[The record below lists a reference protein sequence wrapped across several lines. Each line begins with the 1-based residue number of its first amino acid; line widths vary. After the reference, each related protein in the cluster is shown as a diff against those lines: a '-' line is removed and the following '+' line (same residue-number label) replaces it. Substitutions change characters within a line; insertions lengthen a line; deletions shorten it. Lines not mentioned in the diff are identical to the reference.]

1 MVFWLLKAA
10 PHPRQCVSRLLDFAL
25 EGLEFIEQIGLLARS
40 RREVDGLPVIL
51 QRAVLLVEQEIG
63 IAEVLGNDEIVHYV
77 EGKEVLR
84 YQRPQLDPNDA
95 DAKML
100 MQQRNGDVM
109 LGGGWIS
116 LQGESHPVEFKL
128 VEIKPLPAKATT
140 PE

>member
-1 MVFWLLKAA
+1 M
-10 PHPRQCVSRLLDFAL
+10 
-25 EGLEFIEQIGLLARS
+25 
-40 RREVDGLPVIL
+40 
-51 QRAVLLVEQEIG
+51 
-63 IAEVLGNDEIVHYV
+63 
-77 EGKEVLR
+77 LR

-128 VEIKPLPAKATT
+128 VEIKPLPAKATAS
-140 PE
+140 E